1 MARLLARPRV
11 APSRI
16 TTAGLL
22 CSLAVPLAVLPGGA
36 WIAAA
41 AGLVLVSA
49 LADTVDGGVAVLTCR
64 TTGMGSF
71 YDSVADRLSEVA
83 WLVAFWLIGATG
95 GLVAACGVLV
105 FFHEYIRSTAA
116 LAGVPRVRAI
126 TAAERPSRVVIVLA
140 ALVLGGL
147 GSIIS
152 DDRLAAG
159 IVTVAAAVWLGLAV
173 LGAFRLFGAV
183 RTALR

>member
-1 MARLLARPRV
+1 VARLLARPGV

-22 CSLAVPLAVLPGGA
+22 SSFAVPLVVLPGGF
-36 WIAAA
+36 WIAV
-41 AGLVLVSA
+41 AGAFVLVSA
-49 LADTVDGGVAVLTCR
+49 LADTVDGGVAVMSGR

-83 WLVAFWLIGATG
+83 WLVAFWLIGAPVG
-95 GLVAACGVLV
+95 VVAACGGVV
-105 FFHEYIRSTAA
+105 FFHEYVRSSAA

-126 TAAERPSRVVIVLA
+126 TAAERPSRVVIVFV
-140 ALVLGGL
+140 ALVLSGL
-147 GSIIS
+147 GSIVS

-159 IVTVAAAVWLGLAV
+159 IVTVAAAGWLVLAV
-173 LGAFRLFGAV
+173 MGAVRLFGAV